1 LSSRGEGSLIG
12 EVEKINKFLEFA
24 EQSFNKYTDKLL
36 PLEKNKDLLSSFD
49 ECVLPIASHDTNGF
63 FNYLNKAALSLFK
76 VTKDQVIGRSTT
88 MTAPKSEQKQRN
100 ELLNQVNSH
109 GFIDNYKGIRVTSD
123 GELFQIEDATIW
135 NVVDK
140 NSHKMGQAVIIYKSN
155 KL

>member
-1 LSSRGEGSLIG
+1 MSSRGEGSLIG

-49 ECVLPIASHDTNGF
+49 ECLLPIASHDTNGF

-109 GFIDNYKGIRVTSD
+109 GFIDNYKGIRVSSD

-135 NVVDK
+135 NVIDK
-140 NSHKMGQAVIIYKSN
+140 NSHKIGQAVIIYKSN

>member
-1 LSSRGEGSLIG
+1 MFSRGEGSLID
-12 EVEKINKFLEFA
+12 ELEKINKFLEFA
-24 EQSFNKYTDKLL
+24 EQSFYKYTNKLL
-36 PLEKNKDLLSSFD
+36 PLEKNKDLISSFD
-49 ECVLPIASHDTNGF
+49 ECLLPIASHDTNGF

-76 VTKDQVIGRSTT
+76 VTKDQVMGRSTT
-88 MTAPKSEQKQRN
+88 ITAPKSEQKQRN

>member
-1 LSSRGEGSLIG
+1 MSSRGKGSLIG

-49 ECVLPIASHDTNGF
+49 ECRLPIASHDTNGF

>member
-1 LSSRGEGSLIG
+1 M
-12 EVEKINKFLEFA
+12 
-24 EQSFNKYTDKLL
+24 
-36 PLEKNKDLLSSFD
+36 
-49 ECVLPIASHDTNGF
+49 
-63 FNYLNKAALSLFK
+63 
-76 VTKDQVIGRSTT
+76 GRSTT
-88 MTAPKSEQKQRN
+88 ITAPKSEQKQRN

-140 NSHKMGQAVIIYKSN
+140 NSNKMGQAVIIYKSN

>member
-1 LSSRGEGSLIG
+1 
-12 EVEKINKFLEFA
+12 
-24 EQSFNKYTDKLL
+24 
-36 PLEKNKDLLSSFD
+36 
-49 ECVLPIASHDTNGF
+49 
-63 FNYLNKAALSLFK
+63 
-76 VTKDQVIGRSTT
+76 

-109 GFIDNYKGIRVTSD
+109 GFIENYKGIRVTSD

-140 NSHKMGQAVIIYKSN
+140 NSIKMGQAVIIYKSN

>member
-1 LSSRGEGSLIG
+1 MFSRGEGSLIG

-24 EQSFNKYTDKLL
+24 QQSFTKHTNKLL
-36 PLEKNKDLLSSFD
+36 PLEKNRDLISSFD
-49 ECVLPIASHDTNGF
+49 ECLLPIASHDINGF
-63 FNYLNKAALSLFK
+63 FNYLNKSALSLFK

-100 ELLNQVNSH
+100 ELLNQVNSN

-135 NVVDK
+135 NVIDK
-140 NSHKMGQAVIIYKSN
+140 NSHKIGQAVIIYKSN

>member
-1 LSSRGEGSLIG
+1 MFSRGEGSLID
-12 EVEKINKFLEFA
+12 ELEKLNKFLEFA
-24 EQSFNKYTDKLL
+24 EQSFYKYTDKLL

-49 ECVLPIASHDTNGF
+49 ECLLPIASHDTNGF

>member
-49 ECVLPIASHDTNGF
+49 ECLLPIASHDTNGF